1 MRIACIGSR
10 QISEEQRVLFVNI
23 GKFIVSGGDFISSG
37 NAEGSD
43 QMFASG
49 GNSIK
54 PENVIIYLPW
64 KTYETYHLNLNNKI
78 CYEPKKEWFELTA
91 PFHGGWNNLSQGA
104 KRLMA
109 RNYGIIHRAD
119 KVIALLN
126 HKKQGGGGTGQGWR
140 IAESLNI
147 PRLDLNNKS
156 FDEVVEFLES

>member
-10 QISEEQRVLFVNI
+10 SVSEEQKDLFINI

-37 NAEGSD
+37 NADGSD
-43 QMFASG
+43 SFFAMG
-49 GNSIK
+49 GNSVK

-64 KTYETYHLNLNNKI
+64 KNYNTYYLNNKNKI
-78 CYEPKKEWFELTA
+78 CYEPKKEWFLETA
-91 PFHGGWNNLSQGA
+91 PHHPNFDKLTQGV

-109 RNYGIIHRAD
+109 RNYGILHRAD
-119 KVIALLN
+119 KCIALLN
-126 HKKQGGGGTGQGWR
+126 HKKPGGGGTGQGWR
-140 IAESLNI
+140 IAEHLNI